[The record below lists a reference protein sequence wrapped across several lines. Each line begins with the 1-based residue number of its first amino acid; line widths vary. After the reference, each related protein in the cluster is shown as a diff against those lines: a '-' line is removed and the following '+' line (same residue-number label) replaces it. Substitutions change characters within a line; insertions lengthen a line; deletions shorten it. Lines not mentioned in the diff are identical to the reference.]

1 MFKNYLKIA
10 LRNLGKYRI
19 YSLINIVGL
28 SIGIACC
35 LLILMHITDE
45 LSYDKYHKNAE
56 RIYRVT
62 YELDN
67 HGKTTYTAQT
77 PAPLGP
83 ALLKEY
89 PEIKDCVRF
98 FRSDVLLNRGEK
110 RFFEALHFAD
120 ESIFDIFT
128 FPFLKGNADTAL
140 EEPNSIVLTEE
151 SAEKYFGDDDPIN
164 KILTVNSNRDFI
176 VTGVLKKIP
185 RNSHFRFDF
194 LVPIEAYFQIDPGR
208 REDWGY
214 IYYYN
219 YLLVREGFSPGDF
232 EKKLPPFVMKYIG
245 GNFRDLF
252 GENIDQVPSLYK
264 FHLQPLLRIHLHS
277 NLEDEMEPNGNIT
290 YVYIFSTIALFIL
303 FIACIN
309 FMNLSTGRA
318 SSRAKEVGIRK
329 VVGARRAELIK
340 QFLGESFLLSFISL
354 LLAVVLVELFLPV
367 FNSLSGKELSVSFFG
382 NGTFLVAFLGIF
394 IAVGILSGS
403 YPAFLLSAFIPVDVL
418 KGRVTAKVSTA
429 LVKKGL
435 VVFQFAISI
444 ILVVGTVII
453 HNQMFF
459 VQNKN
464 LGFDKEHLVVVRD
477 QNRRVV
483 LRYESF
489 KNELLKNP
497 NIIATSGS
505 SGLPVNIFSK
515 QTARPMGAGFDEA
528 ILMPVIAVNYDFIDT
543 YGLELVSGRKFS
555 KEFKTDSREALI
567 INEATAEKFGWEDPI
582 GQRMDIIGG
591 RKGRIIGVLKNF
603 HISSLHEM
611 IEPLVLY
618 IQSYFCQYYSIRIR
632 SEDIP
637 HTLGFIEKT
646 WRDFAPARPFEYS
659 FLEDDLDQLYRAEMR
674 LGKIFFYFTILAI
687 FIACLGLFGLS
698 SFTAEQRTKEIGI
711 RKVLGA
717 SIGNIIFMLSKE
729 FTKWVLVANIIA
741 WPVAYYVM
749 SRWLQIFAYRTSI
762 SVWIFILSAALA
774 LFIAFFTI
782 SFQVVKSAVVNPA
795 ESLKYE

>member
-10 LRNLGKYRI
+10 LRNLSKYRI
-19 YSLINIVGL
+19 YSLINIAGL

-45 LSYDKYHKNAE
+45 ASYDKYHKNAE

-62 YELDN
+62 YEIDN
-67 HGKTTYTAQT
+67 HGKTTSTAQT

-89 PEIKDCVRF
+89 PDIKDYVRF
-98 FRSDVLLNRGEK
+98 FRSDVSLNRGEK
-110 RFFEALHFAD
+110 RFFETLYFAD

-128 FPFLKGNADTAL
+128 FPLLRGNLDTAL

-151 SAEKYFGDDDPIN
+151 SAEKYFGDEDPIN

-176 VTGVLKKIP
+176 VTGVLKNIP
-185 RNSHFRFDF
+185 RNSHFHFDF
-194 LVPIEAYFQIDPGR
+194 LVPIEAYFQINPGR

-219 YLLVREGFSPGDF
+219 YLLVRKGFSPADF
-232 EKKLPPFVMKYIG
+232 ERKLPAFVMKYIG

-264 FHLQPLLRIHLHS
+264 FHLQPLLEIHLHS
-277 NLEDEMEPNGNIT
+277 HLEDEMEPNGNIT

-340 QFLGESFLLSFISL
+340 QFLGESLLLSFISL

-367 FNSLSGKELSVSFFG
+367 FNSLSGKELSISFFG
-382 NGTFLVAFLGIF
+382 NGTFFVAFLGIF

-429 LVKKGL
+429 LIKKGL

-464 LGFDKEHLVVVRD
+464 LGFDKEHLVVVAD

-505 SGLPVNIFSK
+505 SGLPVNVFSK

-567 INEATAEKFGWEDPI
+567 INEAAAEKFGWEDPI
-582 GQRMDIIGG
+582 GQMMDIIGG

-603 HISSLHEM
+603 HISSLHER

-618 IQSYFCQYYSIRIR
+618 IQPYFCRYYSIRIR

-637 HTLGFIEKT
+637 HTLAFIEKT

-674 LGKIFFYFTILAI
+674 LGKISFYFTILAI

-717 SIGNIIFMLSKE
+717 SIGNIVFMLSKE

-741 WPVAYYVM
+741 WPIAYYVM

-762 SVWIFILSAALA
+762 SVWIFIFSAALA
-774 LFIAFFTI
+774 LFIAFFTT
-782 SFQVVKSAVVNPA
+782 SFQVVKAAVVNPA

>member
-782 SFQVVKSAVVNPA
+782 SFQVVKAAVVNPA